1 MNNHLNVGDFKLIWA
16 LLCGEHIHITNAT
29 ESQPPPEVG
38 SVIPISQKSS
48 MEAHRGGE
56 LGRITYVEGDR
67 IEI

>member
-1 MNNHLNVGDFKLIWA
+1 M
-16 LLCGEHIHITNAT
+16 LLCGEHIHITDAT

-48 MEAHRGGE
+48 IEAQRGGE
-56 LGRITYVEGDR
+56 LGRITYVVGDR